1 MDRLTIVYVN
11 GYEEIYNI
19 LQHNVL
25 DPSLYMLHFKQL
37 IENNMLKLIIDHNL
51 IQMIPLTQIQKIIIH
66 PSDTLPLANENGLN
80 GFLPVTIE
88 KSPFTSYH
96 DLQ

>member
-37 IENNMLKLIIDHNL
+37 IENNMLNSLLII
-51 IQMIPLTQIQKIIIH
+51 
-66 PSDTLPLANENGLN
+66 TL
-80 GFLPVTIE
+80 F
-88 KSPFTSYH
+88 K
-96 DLQ
+96 